1 MQMFLWPCFWYNRS
15 PNCMINGSLRTKIV
29 TSSVAIFDHTLFFK
43 PITYRSSSRHNKW
56 RLTCNLSAIGFS
68 ISQTFM
74 CLQRWFRWKYPRQ
87 SVEGKQ
93 NHQLK
98 KLFDFLSKS
107 PMFHYLIRLPP
118 YYDCNLQ
125 HSLILLSI
133 VFCVWTFFL

>member
-1 MQMFLWPCFWYNRS
+1 
-15 PNCMINGSLRTKIV
+15 MINGSLRTKIV
-29 TSSVAIFDHTLFFK
+29 TSSVAIFDHTLFLSPSLTEAAAGIISDDSHVTSLPLAF
-43 PITYRSSSRHNKW
+43 PFL
-56 RLTCNLSAIGFS
+56 RLSCASKDDFDGNI
-68 ISQTFM
+68 QDN
-74 CLQRWFRWKYPRQ
+74 RWK
-87 SVEGKQ
+87 VKK

-118 YYDCNLQ
+118 CYDCNLQ